1 MNSQDASNISN
12 QHLSEHGTG
21 HQDLDRGPPDKINT
35 EQQMECPPGVEEG
48 GSEPTSG
55 GAGVNTTD
63 APVDEQLEHKKMA
76 LGIELTR
83 TMQAMKQDKK
93 SVAKTK
99 TSKNGIRK
107 PDAPKRRATA
117 DGGEKIDIDEKDSEA
132 PQGTP
137 QVIGYE
143 NQSNV
148 EMAEEEDDDDQDVGQ
163 TVQQAQWEVT
173 NEMKRVL
180 KAELRTELMA
190 ELKTEL
196 KNELKTELKIELTME
211 LKEAKNEIRY
221 LQDLVKSRD
230 EEVATLRKTIS
241 VNDMEHKA
249 LKNGLRE
256 VKDENVDTVEE
267 LAKLRE
273 TVDNKTREFGDQARM
288 SVAKAHRAQ
297 QAAEEAKVHVE
308 KTAGKIEELAKQYE
322 DKLGK
327 TTVAL
332 QARLDRSNGDVGKSI
347 DKITKDVETW
357 KKEIAV
363 SVNKI
368 KQAEVKVTATANTQ
382 KQFSERIDRQIDGIK
397 QYPWITVA
405 QRKTI
410 EVIGEKAAVQLKQPP
425 IPVDTYRIRIL
436 DPTDLEEQ
444 KEAPVE
450 KYADELCSM
459 YKDEK
464 FPVRRIWRTG
474 NGNVTIVTDSKK
486 VFEEREEWIK
496 KLNPEFQLI
505 QEENWPKLVVK
516 GIKTGTPEEI
526 VRKDLEKSL
535 GVKFKTDPI
544 RIGTNHTILG
554 DTYVLSFKTEEDK
567 FDAQMQEPIV
577 RYNRA
582 YIYEYTPR
590 TRGNNNGRGGL
601 PRGPARSSYEAYSRQ
616 KAAAA
621 AVPARY

>member
-35 EQQMECPPGVEEG
+35 EQQAECPSDVEEG
-48 GSEPTSG
+48 GSEQCSG
-55 GAGVNTTD
+55 GAGVNMTD
-63 APVDEQLEHKKMA
+63 APVDEQLEHKKIA
-76 LGIELTR
+76 LGIELTK

-93 SVAKTK
+93 SVAKAK

-107 PDAPKRRATA
+107 PEAPKRRTMA
-117 DGGEKIDIDEKDSEA
+117 DGGEKIEIDEKDAEA
-132 PQGTP
+132 PQGAT

-148 EMAEEEDDDDQDVGQ
+148 EMAEEEDDDDQDISQ
-163 TVQQAQWEVT
+163 TVQALWEVV
-173 NEMKRVL
+173 NEMK
-180 KAELRTELMA
+180 K
-190 ELKTEL
+190 ELKDV
-196 KNELKTELKIELTME
+196 KND
-211 LKEAKNEIRY
+211 NRY

-230 EEVATLRKTIS
+230 EDIAALKKRISVYEMEQKTLR
-241 VNDMEHKA
+241 DE
-249 LKNGLRE
+249 LRE
-256 VKDENVDTVEE
+256 VKDESFDTAEKVATLEE
-267 LAKLRE
+267 A
-273 TVDNKTREFGDQARM
+273 VDNKTREFGEQARM
-288 SVAKAHRAQ
+288 SVARAHRAQ

-308 KTAGKIEELAKQYE
+308 KTAGKIEKLEKQYD

-327 TTVAL
+327 AAVAL
-332 QARLDRSNGDVGKSI
+332 EARLDRSNGDVGKSI

-368 KQAEVKVTATANTQ
+368 KQTEVKVTATANTQ
-382 KQFSERIDRQIDGIK
+382 KQFSEKIDRQIDGIK

-410 EVIGEKAAVQLKQPP
+410 EVIGEKAAAQLKQPP
-425 IPVDTYRIRIL
+425 MPVDTYRIRIL

-464 FPVRRIWRTG
+464 LPVRRIWRTG

-486 VFEEREEWIK
+486 VFEERDQWIK
-496 KLNPEFQLI
+496 KLNPEFQFI

-516 GIKTGTPEEI
+516 GIKTGTPGEV

-535 GVKFKTDPI
+535 GVKFKTDPV

-582 YIYEYTPR
+582 YIYEYAPR
-590 TRGNNNGRGGL
+590 TRGNNNGRSGL
-601 PRGPARSSYEAYSRQ
+601 PRGPARSSYEAYNRQ
-616 KAAAA
+616 KAAIA
-621 AVPARY
+621 AVPTRY